1 MVHAAPELEIHRYA
15 QGLATL
21 GSKLVI
27 VSANQRI
34 QEQLAVTRI
43 TDLIGSENLYSGDE
57 RVGATVKRAH
67 ADALAWIEANR
78 RVGGSGADG
87 TGA

>member
-34 QEQLAVTRI
+34 QEQLAVTGI
-43 TDLIGSENLYSGDE
+43 TGDE

-78 RVGGSGADG
+78 RVGGSDADG
-87 TGA
+87 TGL